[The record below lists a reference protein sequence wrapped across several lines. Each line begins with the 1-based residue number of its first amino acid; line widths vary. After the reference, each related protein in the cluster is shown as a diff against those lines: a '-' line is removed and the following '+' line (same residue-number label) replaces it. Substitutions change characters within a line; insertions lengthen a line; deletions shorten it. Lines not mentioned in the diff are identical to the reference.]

1 MSLITKYNLTP
12 TKISFIGIL
21 LVQLIV
27 MLWMSQGVGISA
39 DESRHI
45 AQAEKVYNYFK
56 TNGEDKS
63 ALEKTGLDPMQYNGQ
78 TFDNIMYWITRKFEV
93 GNYIEMRHFFIALIG
108 WLTILITGLLAKK
121 IYNYEAAILAVL
133 LLFISPRFLGHS
145 LNNNKDIPFALGFVL
160 SIYGMI
166 GFLQILPKISYKNL
180 VFVTLGIA
188 IAVSIRIA
196 GILAIALF
204 GLYSAVFYLT
214 QKPWFRLFEKNKVKL
229 LKKLLLVVPAVA
241 VVGYFLGIA
250 YWPFML
256 EDPIKNIKVV
266 LEATSSHP
274 IGLSQLFEGQLIL
287 STKIPWYYTLRY
299 LSISYPLVILAG
311 IVLALVLAPFVL
323 KRNKL
328 FMFFE
333 IGFAFL
339 FVFFWM
345 SYNTTNFYGG
355 IRHLLFIY
363 PIGVCFAVFGFM
375 FLKELATKMPQK
387 WIVYLPYT
395 FIILLSLNPVLH
407 LIRNYPYSY
416 VYYNQLAGGVKNASD
431 KYETDYFQH
440 SLRHA
445 TEWFITNELPKYER
459 DTSKIKIATNDNF
472 NTGYYLRHVL
482 DKVDYNYV
490 RYYEKSREDWDY
502 AIFYCGYI
510 TPEQITKKLWP
521 PKGTIHTEEVDGFPI
536 ASVVKRIS
544 NEDYNGYQALLKGNQ
559 GEAEEH
565 FRNFLKVYP
574 ENEEAWQGLAQ
585 VKMNKRQYDS
595 TIVYAD
601 KSLEYNPR
609 QIVAALLKASAQNST
624 KQYKNALKTSNEIL
638 EIKDDFGDAHFQK
651 AYALK
656 YLGQANDALKEFQ
669 LAIAYNKGLTASNYQ
684 AAEILSNYKNYK
696 KAIEIYAKILEE
708 RPNDFVATIFSARNY
723 YLIGDVPKAK
733 QILAGIPQN
742 LQNRLETVALKCR
755 IAIDEKDLQSASNYL
770 RMAQNIQNYGDL
782 FVLRARYI
790 MASQNNK
797 QAAVNELKKGK
808 EVDPVNREIQDLLAS
823 LEREPAQIANQSLQS
838 RQPAGQQSIMYQKAK
853 KKTTSPIQIPGN

>member
-1 MSLITKYNLTP
+1 MNLITKYNLTP

-21 LVQLIV
+21 FVQLII
-27 MLWMSQGVGISA
+27 MLWISQGVGISA

-45 AQAEKVYNYFK
+45 AQAEKVYNYFN
-56 TNGEDKS
+56 TDGEDKS
-63 ALEKTGLDPMQYNGQ
+63 ALEKTGLDPMQLNGQ
-78 TFDNIMYWITRKFEV
+78 TFDNIMYWITQKLEV
-93 GNYIEMRHFFIALIG
+93 ENYIEMRHFFIALIG
-108 WLTILITGLLAKK
+108 WLIILITGLLAKK

-160 SIYGMI
+160 SIYGMTC
-166 GFLQILPKISYKNL
+166 FLQSLPKISYKYL
-180 VFVTLGIA
+180 IIVTMGIA
-188 IAVSIRIA
+188 IAVSIRLA

-214 QKPWFRLFEKNKVKL
+214 QKPWFRLFEKSKVKL
-229 LKKLLLVVPAVA
+229 LKKLLLVVPLVA
-241 VVGYFLGIA
+241 AAGYFLGIA

-256 EDPIKNIKVV
+256 EAPVKNIKVV

-274 IGLSQLFEGQLIL
+274 IGLSQLFEGHLIL

-299 LSISYPLVILAG
+299 LSISYPLVVLSGIILAF
-311 IVLALVLAPFVL
+311 VLAPFAL
-323 KRNKL
+323 KRDKL

-333 IGFAFL
+333 ISFAFL

-345 SYNTTNFYGG
+345 SYNSTNFYGG

-363 PIGVCFAVFGFM
+363 PIGICLAVFGFM

-387 WIVYLPYT
+387 WVAYLPYT
-395 FIILLSLNPVLH
+395 FIILLSLNPILH

-445 TEWFITNELPKYER
+445 TEWFIANELPKYES
-459 DTSKIKIATNDNF
+459 DTSKIKIVTNDNF
-472 NTGYYLRHVL
+472 NTGYYLRNVL
-482 DKVDYNYV
+482 DKVEYNYV

-510 TPEQITKKLWP
+510 SPEQITKKLWP

-536 ASVVKRIS
+536 AAVVKKIS
-544 NEDYNGYQALLKGNQ
+544 HEDYEGYQSLLKGKQ
-559 GEAEEH
+559 DEAEEH
-565 FRNFLKVYP
+565 FRDFLKVYP

-585 VKMNKRQYDS
+585 VMMNKRQYDS

-601 KSLEYNPR
+601 KALEYNPR

-624 KQYKNALKTSNEIL
+624 KQYENALKTSNEIL

-656 YLGQANDALKEFQ
+656 YLNQPNEALKEFQ
-669 LAIAYNKGLTASNYQ
+669 LAIAYNKGLNASNYQ
-684 AAEILSNYKNYK
+684 SAEILSNFKNYK

-723 YLIGDVPKAK
+723 YLIGDVSKAK

-742 LQNRLETVALKCR
+742 MQNRLETVALKCR
-755 IAIDEKDLQSASNYL
+755 IALDEKDFRTAATYLQ
-770 RMAQNIQNYGDL
+770 MAQSIQNYGDL
-782 FVLRARYI
+782 FVLRARY
-790 MASQNNK
+790 ALEAQNNR
-797 QAAVNELKKGK
+797 QIALNELEKGK
-808 EVDPVNREIQDLLAS
+808 EADPVNQELLALLAS
-823 LEREPAQIANQSLQS
+823 LNKQVAQTAQPTVTKQNQQ
-838 RQPAGQQSIMYQKAK
+838 QQSIMFQKPK
-853 KKTTSPIQIPGN
+853 SQKQSPIKIPTK